1 MPTRIVLASLLFA
14 GCAAD
19 EPLQAPAAPST
30 LAVSLLGAGAHL
42 TWLDNSSDED
52 EFIVMRQQMGTD
64 ADMKELARV
73 PFDTVTYH
81 DEPIA
86 SGATYLYMVTAT
98 NAAGD
103 ASSNQATFVAP

>member
-1 MPTRIVLASLLFA
+1 MRRLSSIVLVVVV

-19 EPLQAPAAPST
+19 EPTPPVAPTT

-42 TWLDNSSDED
+42 TWQDNSNDED
-52 EFIVMRQQMGTD
+52 EFVIMRQRMGAD
-64 ADMKELARV
+64 AAMVELARV

-81 DEPIA
+81 DEPIT

-98 NAAGD
+98 NAAGGT
-103 ASSNQATFVAP
+103 SSNQATFVAP